1 MNLFLAE
8 ALPPECMAGT
18 FVSHGWIA
26 LAITI
31 LGLLFA
37 LYALAKGLQWLGEK
51 AMAKRSKTAPPDRHA
66 AKSTLF
72 ILWTLLPPTWL
83 YCEHIF
89 LYRAF
94 GKPNCFDSF
103 AHAQWIVAT
112 GWLATLV
119 VLAFV
124 YFGREILGKD

>member
-1 MNLFLAE
+1 MT
-8 ALPPECMAGT
+8 GT
-18 FVSHGWIA
+18 FASNGWIA
-26 LAITI
+26 LAMTI

-37 LYALAKGLQWLGEK
+37 MYALAKGLQWLGEQT
-51 AMAKRSKTAPPDRHA
+51 MAKRSNTIPPHRHS
-66 AKSTLF
+66 AKSSLL
-72 ILWTLLPPTWL
+72 IIWTLLPPAWM

-94 GKPNCFDSF
+94 GKPDCFDSF

-112 GWLATLV
+112 GWLATLA
-119 VLAFV
+119 VLTFV

>member
-1 MNLFLAE
+1 MSSFPAE

-18 FVSHGWIA
+18 FTSNGWIP

-37 LYALAKGLQWLGEK
+37 IYALAKGFQWLREP
-51 AMAKRSKTAPPDRHA
+51 AMAKHSNAALPDRHA
-66 AKSTLF
+66 AKSTLL
-72 ILWTLLPPTWL
+72 IIWTLIPPAWL

-94 GKPNCFDSF
+94 GKPGCFDSF

-112 GWLATLV
+112 GWLATLA
-119 VLAFV
+119 VLVFV
-124 YFGREILGKD
+124 YFGLESLSKD

>member
-1 MNLFLAE
+1 
-8 ALPPECMAGT
+8 MAGT

-37 LYALAKGLQWLGEK
+37 LYALTKGLQWLGEK
-51 AMAKRSKTAPPDRHA
+51 AMAKRSKTAPPDHHA
-66 AKSTLF
+66 AKSTLL

-119 VLAFV
+119 ALAFV

>member
-1 MNLFLAE
+1 
-8 ALPPECMAGT
+8 MAGT
-18 FVSHGWIA
+18 FVSHGWVA
-26 LAITI
+26 LVITI

-66 AKSTLF
+66 AKSTLL

>member
-1 MNLFLAE
+1 MTSFLAE

-18 FVSHGWIA
+18 FVSNGWIA
-26 LAITI
+26 LVITI

-37 LYALAKGLQWLGEK
+37 LYALAKGLQWLGEQT
-51 AMAKRSKTAPPDRHA
+51 MAKRSNTTPPDRHS
-66 AKSTLF
+66 AKSTLL
-72 ILWTLLPPTWL
+72 ILWILLPPSWM

-94 GKPNCFDSF
+94 GKPDCFDAF

-112 GWLATLV
+112 GWLATLA
-119 VLAFV
+119 VLVFI
-124 YFGREILGKD
+124 YFGREISGKD